1 VLQDSLALR
10 TDRLQFFPITQL
22 GHMMKPFI
30 ESFLLLFMLLNP
42 FLLIVYLVDLVQEL
56 DHRAFFRILNR
67 AALISSVIFIVF
79 ALIGNL
85 IFEKL
90 LQAHFASFQIFG
102 GIIFLLIGLQFVFKG
117 PDAIKN
123 MRGNPKH
130 IAGAIAMPIMIGPG
144 TVSAS
149 ILAGQQLNP
158 QWAIIAIL
166 LAIGLTVVIM
176 LGLKRVHDFVRTRN
190 EPLIERYVEI
200 AGRIVALVVGTYSI
214 EMIMQGMAEW
224 LIILK

>member
-1 VLQDSLALR
+1 MD
-10 TDRLQFFPITQL
+10 
-22 GHMMKPFI
+22 PFI
-30 ESFLLLFMLLNP
+30 KSFLLLFMLLNP

-56 DHRAFFRILNR
+56 DVRTFFKVLNR
-67 AALISSVIFIVF
+67 AAWISSSIFIVF
-79 ALIGNL
+79 ALIGEM

-102 GIIFLLIGLQFVFKG
+102 GIIFLMIGLQFVFKG

-123 MRGNPKH
+123 MRGKPEH

-149 ILAGQQLNP
+149 ILAGQELSAV
-158 QWAIIAIL
+158 WAVAAIL
-166 LAIGLTVVIM
+166 FAVGLTVVIM
-176 LGLKRVHDFVRTRN
+176 LGLKRVHDIVRTRN
-190 EPLIERYVEI
+190 EPLIERYVEV

-214 EMIMQGMAEW
+214 EMVMQGLSGW
-224 LIILK
+224 LTLFN